1 MAQDFT
7 GKVVL
12 ITGASTGIGRA
23 TALAFAGA
31 GAAVMIGDVD
41 GRAADTVKAIKEAGG
56 RAAFV
61 KCDVS
66 KPDDVASL
74 IAACLSTFGRM
85 DCAFNNAGI
94 LPPPV
99 PFHEVTEAN
108 FQRIVDVDLKGVFF
122 CMQAQIRHFLQSG
135 GGSIVNTASV
145 AGIVADPNM
154 SAYVAAKHGV
164 VGLTKAAAI
173 EYARHKIRVNAIGPG
188 FVATPMTQAWLDDEN
203 FKKAFFA
210 QSAIGRA
217 ADPAEFAGTVL
228 HLCSDAATFINGAL
242 FIIDGGQTAH

>member
-1 MAQDFT
+1 MAHDFA

-23 TALAFAGA
+23 TAVAFAGA

-41 GRAADTVKAIKEAGG
+41 ERATGTVEAIKSTGG

-74 IAACLSTFGRM
+74 LAACLSTFGRM
-85 DCAFNNAGI
+85 DCAFNNAGV

-99 PFHEVTEAN
+99 PFHEVTAAN
-108 FQRIVDVDLKGVFF
+108 FQRIIDVDLKGVFF

-135 GGSIVNTASV
+135 GGAIVNTASV

-188 FVATPMTQAWLDDEN
+188 FVATPMTQAWLDDDE

-217 ADPAEFAGTVL
+217 AEPGEIAGTVL
-228 HLCSDAATFINGAL
+228 HLCSDAASFINGSL

>member
-1 MAQDFT
+1 MGQGGDMTQDFT
-7 GKVVL
+7 GRVAL
-12 ITGASTGIGRA
+12 ITGAGTGIGRA
-23 TALAFAGA
+23 TALAFAAA

-41 GRAADTVKAIKEAGG
+41 ERAAGTVEAIETAGG

-61 KCDVS
+61 GCDVS
-66 KPDDVASL
+66 NPEAVASL
-74 IAACLSTFGRM
+74 VAACLARFGRL

-99 PFHEVTEAN
+99 PFHEVTAAN

-122 CMQAQIRHFLQSG
+122 CMQAQIRHFLKSG
-135 GGSIVNTASV
+135 GGCIVNTASV

-173 EYARHKIRVNAIGPG
+173 EYARHRIRVNAIG
-188 FVATPMTQAWLDDEN
+188 
-203 FKKAFFA
+203 
-210 QSAIGRA
+210 RA
-217 ADPAEFAGTVL
+217 AEPGEIAGTVL
-228 HLCSDAATFINGAL
+228 HLCSDAASFINGSL